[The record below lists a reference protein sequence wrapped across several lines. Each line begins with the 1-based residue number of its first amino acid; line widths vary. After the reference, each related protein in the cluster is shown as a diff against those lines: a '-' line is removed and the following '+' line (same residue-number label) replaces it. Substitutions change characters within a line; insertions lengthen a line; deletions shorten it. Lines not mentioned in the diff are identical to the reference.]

1 MQNTIFY
8 TIGIAFTSG
17 IFIRSFFDIGYEG
30 AALVL
35 LIGVACLVAWRI
47 KTSQFDAPLFFCAL
61 IFISTSLGLFRL
73 GYAETYESPLRAQE
87 ETNVV
92 IHGVIAR
99 EPEYRAKT
107 IHLYVKPDTEESNEL
122 VLVTADRFLFAKEGV
137 SYGDVVHA
145 EGVLK
150 KPEAFEADGGRT
162 FDYPGYLRA
171 KNVFYTLPYA
181 KVHIEKSETN
191 SFLRGLYHGKSAFMD
206 ALERAVPEPAA
217 GLGEGVLLG
226 VKRAL
231 GEDLERTFRETGIIH
246 IVVLSG
252 YNIMIVVEIITY
264 VLAFLFFPRTR
275 MFLGIG
281 LVITFALLVGFSST
295 VLRASFMAILLIVA
309 RGTGR
314 LYAVIRALMLALVGM
329 LVWNPYLLVHDP
341 GFQLSFLA
349 TLGLIL
355 FSPHIEKRL
364 TYVPEKYGIRMFVT
378 ATIATQIAVLPLIL
392 YHMGLFS
399 VVALV
404 VNVLVLPMVPPAMG
418 LTFLTGV
425 LGLVSVP
432 LGTLFGFFAYLSLM
446 YIVRIAE
453 FFGNLPF
460 ASFSVNAFPFW
471 IVLVSYVLVGVGYVY
486 FTREKQNEE
495 ENPYAGWI
503 IEEEVEGKEKLK
515 TKKEKSREAQ
525 SASGDS
531 KSSFPFR

>member
-1 MQNTIFY
+1 MQNTLFY
-8 TIGIAFTSG
+8 IIGIAFTSG
-17 IFIRSFFDIGYEG
+17 IFLRSFFDIGYEG
-30 AALVL
+30 TALVL
-35 LIGVACLVAWRI
+35 LIGLACLIAWRI
-47 KTSQFDAPLFFCAL
+47 KASRFYAPLFIFAL
-61 IFISTSLGLFRL
+61 IFISLSIGLFRL

-107 IHLYVKPDTEESNEL
+107 IHLYVKADNEKSNEL

-150 KPEAFEADGGRT
+150 KPEAFETDGGRT

-171 KNVFYTLPYA
+171 KHVYYTLPYA
-181 KVHIEKSETN
+181 KVRVEKGETN
-191 SFLRGLYHGKSAFMD
+191 SFIRALYDGKSVFMD

-252 YNIMIVVEIITY
+252 YNIMIVVEVITY
-264 VLAFLFFPRTR
+264 ILAYFFFPRTR
-275 MFLGIG
+275 MILGIA
-281 LVITFALLVGFSST
+281 LVIIFALLVGLSST

-309 RGTGR
+309 RANGR
-314 LYAVIRALMLALVGM
+314 VYAVLRALTLALVGM

-355 FSPHIEKRL
+355 FSSHIEKRL
-364 TYVPEKYGIRMFVT
+364 TYVPKKFGVRMFVT

-453 FFGNLPF
+453 FFGSLPF
-460 ASFSVNAFPFW
+460 ASVTVNAFPFW
-471 IVLVSYVLVGVGYVY
+471 IVLVSYFCMGVGYVY
-486 FTREKQNEE
+486 LMREKKSEE
-495 ENPYAGWI
+495 ENPYAGWV
-503 IEEEVEGKEKLK
+503 IEEEIEEEKHSK
-515 TKKEKSREAQ
+515 TEKEKSREAQ
-525 SASGDS
+525 SASRDS
-531 KSSFPFR
+531 RNSLPFR

>member
-1 MQNTIFY
+1 MKNTIFY

-17 IFIRSFFDIGYEG
+17 IFIRSFFDIDYVD

-35 LIGVACLVAWRI
+35 LIGFACLIAWRI
-47 KTSQFDAPLFFCAL
+47 KASRSDVPLFIFAL
-61 IFISTSLGLFRL
+61 IFISVSLGLLRL
-73 GYAETYESPLRAQE
+73 GYAETYESIFRSQE
-87 ETNVV
+87 EKSVV
-92 IHGVIAR
+92 INGVIAR
-99 EPEYRAKT
+99 EPEYREKT
-107 IHLYVKPDTEESNEL
+107 IHLYVRPDAEESNEL
-122 VLVTADRFLFAKEGV
+122 VLVTADRFLFANEGV

-145 EGVLK
+145 DGVLK
-150 KPEAFEADGGRT
+150 KPEAFETNGGRT

-171 KNVFYTLPYA
+171 KHVFYTLPYA
-181 KVHIEKSETN
+181 KVRVEKSETN
-191 SFLRGLYHGKSAFMD
+191 SFLRTLYYGKGVFMNT
-206 ALERAVPEPAA
+206 LERAVPEPAA

-246 IVVLSG
+246 IVVFSG
-252 YNIMIVVEIITY
+252 YNIMIVVEVITY
-264 VLAFLFFPRTR
+264 VLAYFFFPRTR

-281 LVITFALLVGFSST
+281 LVIIFAFLVGFSST
-295 VLRASFMAILLIVA
+295 VLRASLMAILLIVA
-309 RGTGR
+309 RATGR
-314 LYAVIRALMLALVGM
+314 LYAVLRALTFALVLM
-329 LVWNPYLLVHDP
+329 LMWNPYLLVHDP

-355 FSPHIEKRL
+355 FSPHIEKHL
-364 TYVPEKYGIRMFVT
+364 TFIPEKFGMRVFVT
-378 ATIATQIAVLPLIL
+378 ATIATQIIVLPLIL

-399 VVALV
+399 VVTLV

-425 LGLVSVP
+425 LGLVYVP

-453 FFGNLPF
+453 FFGALPF

-471 IVLVSYVLVGVGYVY
+471 IVLVSYLLMGVGYVY

-495 ENPYAGWI
+495 ENAYVGWV
-503 IEEEVEGKEKLK
+503 IEEEKEKPVGELRSNSP
-515 TKKEKSREAQ
+515 TGQ
-525 SASGDS
+525 
-531 KSSFPFR
+531 FPFR